1 MKIFNFEI
9 LPKEEKFYHYF
20 ESLSGHCISSAQLI
34 DQLVK
39 LPAHSDTSGLSEQLS
54 ALKKL
59 SKSQYEEL
67 SSALCR
73 SFITPFDREDL
84 LSLGSYIYR
93 GIKLSEKIKQRA
105 ILNNISLNHETFQKL
120 SEVVSQEAATLHTL
134 ILALNKTDLTGVE
147 KANRRL
153 HELEDQG
160 DILLEEGMRRLFDPS
175 LSLPEILVMKDLYK
189 MFEFLTDLYRDC
201 GTLALNIILKHT

>member
-9 LPKEEKFYHYF
+9 LPKEDKFYHYF
-20 ESLSGHCISSAQLI
+20 ESLSLHCVTSAELI
-34 DQLVK
+34 QQLVQ
-39 LPAHSDTSGLSEQLS
+39 LPQGMDTTDLSNRLTD
-54 ALKKL
+54 LKKT

-67 SSALCR
+67 SAALCR

-93 GIKLSEKIKQRA
+93 GIKLSEKIKRRA
-105 ILNNISLNHETFQKL
+105 ILNHISLNHATFRQL
-120 SEVVSQEAATLHTL
+120 SDVVHQEAQTLHTL
-134 ILALNKTDLTGVE
+134 ILALNRTDLTGVE
-147 KANRRL
+147 SANRRL

-160 DILLEEGMRRLFDPS
+160 DILLEEGMKHLFDPL
-175 LSLPEILVMKDLYK
+175 LSTPEILVLKDLYK